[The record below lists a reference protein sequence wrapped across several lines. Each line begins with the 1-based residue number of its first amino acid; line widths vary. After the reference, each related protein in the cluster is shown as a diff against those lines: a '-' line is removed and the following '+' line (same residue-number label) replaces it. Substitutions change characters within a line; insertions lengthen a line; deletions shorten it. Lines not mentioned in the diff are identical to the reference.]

1 MEEPPEDAP
10 QQASSSGEKTGR
22 WTDEEH
28 TRFLH
33 GLELFGKKWTKVAD
47 VVGSR
52 TTVQVRSHAQKY
64 FQKLEKDR
72 AAPSGGG
79 GSAAGRSARPGGFGA
94 AGRSGFDFDDDGDR
108 GGQAIAVPPALRRF
122 LPPAVA
128 ANGRAGA
135 ADVAQGL
142 FKFLSPLSL
151 PGGAGHSGS
160 STKVNE
166 MARRIFDDDPSR
178 PPPEGARSRPA
189 PPPAVPEWYRRG
201 GKIDELLGDAAQIRW
216 EDDDGGAPLRDEPRG
231 GDAPP
236 GDARR
241 KPNPGPKGGASKPLA
256 FGGDGARGGGDRGS
270 WTGGGAIAGPSAEAL
285 RMARSTSAQW
295 GHLPLSTT
303 KRRREGEDGEG
314 PPHEALGADRGDG
327 ALPRFSSFDALYSAS
342 LLVDKI
348 EPKRP
353 RTASQGSEKDGTFE
367 AGVFYD
373 DPGLSFDDAPAF

>member
-94 AGRSGFDFDDDGDR
+94 AGRSGFDFDDDGGSGRPGHR
-108 GGQAIAVPPALRRF
+108 GPAGPAALPAPGRRGERPRGRRGRGPGPLQVPE
-122 LPPAVA
+122 PPVA
-128 ANGRAGA
+128 ARRR
-135 ADVAQGL
+135 VA
-142 FKFLSPLSL
+142 F
-151 PGGAGHSGS
+151 GS

-189 PPPAVPEWYRRG
+189 PPPA
-201 GKIDELLGDAAQIRW
+201 IRW
-216 EDDDGGAPLRDEPRG
+216 EDDGGRARRARDEPRG
-231 GDAPP
+231 SDAPP

-241 KPNPGPKGGASKPLA
+241 KPNPGPKGAASKPLA
-256 FGGDGARGGGDRGS
+256 FGGDARAGGGDRWS

-303 KRRREGEDGEG
+303 KRRREGEEGEG